1 MHVRSKRL
9 TGLVALGA
17 SALLVIAACSSKSGG
32 TQQKGPQYS
41 PGYAE
46 CQNKP
51 DDCNSGPRKDGGQ
64 LIVALG
70 KVLPN
75 FNVNASDGNLV
86 ELVEVMNLILP
97 STYNFMPSGKAQ
109 WNTDLLASEP
119 QVTSQNP
126 QTVVYKIRPEATWDD
141 GTPITADDFTY
152 AWKTQRGTDKNI
164 DIAGSTGYEQIKSVT
179 GSDSGKTV
187 TVVYDKPY
195 PDWVGLFGGLYPA
208 HIAAK
213 AGDLNTDAGLEA
225 AFKAQYAQPT
235 WTGGAYKISA
245 YDKTTQISL
254 VPNPKWYGKD
264 KPTLTQV
271 VFKFIT
277 DPSQQ
282 VPALKN
288 QEIQGFNVQPNRD
301 IYDQLQSMQNVQ
313 YEITA
318 GYSWEHLTFNT
329 KNKFLTDQKLREAI
343 MDVVDRQAIVD
354 KTVKPYFPSAK
365 PLGNH
370 MFVSTAQGYKDNYS
384 AVAPDQG
391 NGKVDAGKKI
401 LTDAGYTGVG
411 TALKTKNGEPV
422 VLTLRSTGTAA
433 RQQTAE
439 LLQSQLK
446 QLGITLNYKVTTDL
460 SGTLDGH
467 DYDII
472 LFGFSGSSLLNGNLD
487 IWRTDGGNN
496 FTLWG
501 DPKVDELLQDMST
514 NLDQAKRIDDLNQA
528 DVIAIKAAV
537 DLPLFDKPNLQVITK
552 DFVNIRDNNAGSY
565 FSYNSQQWGVKAS

>member
-17 SALLVIAACSSKSGG
+17 ASLLVIAGCSSKSGG

-41 PGYAE
+41 PGYAN
-46 CQNKP
+46 CQNQP
-51 DDCNSGPRKDGGQ
+51 DECNSGPRKDGGQ
-64 LIVALG
+64 LVVALG
-70 KVLPN
+70 KELPN

-86 ELVEVMNLILP
+86 ELVQVMNLILP
-97 STYNFMPSGKAQ
+97 SAYVFLPSGKAQ
-109 WNTDLLASEP
+109 WNSDLLASEP
-119 QVTSQNP
+119 TVTSKTP
-126 QTVVYKIRPEATWDD
+126 QTVVYKIRPEAIWDD

-152 AWKTQRGTDKNI
+152 AWKTQQGVDKNI

-195 PDWVGLFGGLYPA
+195 PDWVGLFGGLYPS

-213 AGDLNTDAGLEA
+213 AGDLTTDAGLEK
-225 AFKAQYAQPT
+225 AFKAQYDQPT
-235 WTGGAYKISA
+235 WTAGPYKISA
-245 YDKTTQISL
+245 YEKGNQISL
-254 VPNPKWYGKD
+254 VPNTKWYGKN
-264 KPTLTQV
+264 KPTLTQI
-271 VFKFIT
+271 VFKSIT

-288 QEIQGFNVQPNRD
+288 SEIQGFNVQPNLD
-301 IYDQLQSMQNVQ
+301 IYNQLQQMQNVQ

-318 GYSWEHLTFNT
+318 GYAWEHLTVNT
-329 KNKFLTDQKLREAI
+329 KNKFLQDQKLREAI
-343 MDVVDRQAIVD
+343 FDAIDRQAIVD
-354 KTVKPYFPSAK
+354 KTVKPYFPTAK

-370 MFVSTAQGYKDNYS
+370 MFVSTAQGYKDNLT
-384 AVAPDQG
+384 ATAPDQG
-391 NGKVDAGKKI
+391 NHKVDAGKKI

-411 TALKTKNGEPV
+411 TALKTKAGEPV

-433 RQQTAE
+433 RKQTAE
-439 LLQSQLK
+439 LLQAQLK
-446 QLGITLNYKVTTDL
+446 ELGITLNYKVTTDL
-460 SGTLDGH
+460 SGTLDSH
-467 DYDII
+467 DYDLI

-537 DLPLFDKPNLQVITK
+537 DLTLYDKPNLQVVTK
-552 DFVNIRDNNAGSY
+552 DYVNIRDNNAGSY
-565 FSYNSQQWGVKAS
+565 FTYNTELWGVKAS